1 MDQSSHEESPRI
13 LVVDDEK
20 VIREILSD
28 FLTMEGFLVRT
39 VEDGEAA
46 IAELERRSYNLVISD
61 LKMPKMG
68 GLELLEAINR
78 LNLNV
83 LTVIMT
89 GFGTVETAIEAMKKG
104 AYDYILKP
112 FKVEEVVHIVQRGL
126 DRQRLQMENIRLKEA
141 LSLYKI
147 SEAISQSLSL
157 DHILELITDTTLEEM
172 QADVVTLLLE
182 DEPGLEQPRERIR
195 RSRIT
200 GDEAIGDLNVNEILA
215 TYRQDLPLLA
225 HGVKA
230 HQFFMRPPRQPR
242 IVSFCSIPLTVRH
255 KVVGMLNAFSFTRGY
270 KFTEGQRKMLS
281 IMGSRAAVSIENARL
296 YENLLRS
303 NQDLEAANQSLEEN
317 FRQTILAFAQALEE
331 NDRYT
336 RGHSERVT
344 NFSRMIAEGLCMSEP
359 EIETVVQAA
368 LMHDI
373 GKIGIRYEKLNK
385 PGALTPE
392 ERDMFRR
399 HPEKGKRILEP
410 IPFLRQLIPG
420 CFCHHEHFD
429 GSGYPQGLKGEQI
442 PLLGRIIAVGDTYDA
457 MTTDRAYRKALP
469 HEAAVTELKRC
480 AGTQFDPGL
489 VEVFLGEIEK
499 RRQEGRWP
507 FGVAELP
514 TTAEIDEAT
523 GRPVHPAEASG

>member
-1 MDQSSHEESPRI
+1 MEYNPHEESPRI

-46 IAELERRSYNLVISD
+46 IAELQRRSYNLVISD
-61 LKMPKMG
+61 LKMPRMG
-68 GLELLEAINR
+68 GLELLEQINQ

-157 DHILELITDTTLEEM
+157 DHILELLTDTTLEEM
-172 QADVVTLLLE
+172 QADVVTLMLE
-182 DEPGLEQPRERIR
+182 EEPGNESGVYRERIR
-195 RSRIT
+195 RSRMQ
-200 GDEAIGDLNVNEILA
+200 GEDLGELNVDEVLGC
-215 TYRQDLPLLA
+215 YRQDLPLLS
-225 HGVKA
+225 HGAKA
-230 HQFFMRPPRQPR
+230 HQYFARPPRNPR
-242 IVSFCSIPLTVRH
+242 IVSFCSIPLTVQH
-255 KVVGMLNAFSFTRGY
+255 KVVGMLNVFSFTRGY

-281 IMGSRAAVSIENARL
+281 IMASRAAVSIENARL
-296 YENLLRS
+296 YENLLRT
-303 NQDLEAANQSLEEN
+303 NQDLERANQSLEEN
-317 FRQTILAFAQALEE
+317 FRQTILAFAMALEE

-336 RGHSERVT
+336 RGHSERVCQY
-344 NFSRMIAEGLCMSEP
+344 SRMIAEGMGMPPHEV
-359 EIETVVQAA
+359 EMVTQAA

-385 PGALTPE
+385 PGQLTAE
-392 ERDMFRR
+392 ERAMFRN

-410 IPFLRQLIPG
+410 IPFLRLLIPG
-420 CFCHHEHFD
+420 CFCHHEHYD
-429 GSGYPQGLKGEQI
+429 GSGYPQGLKGTEI
-442 PLLGRIIAVGDTYDA
+442 PLLGRIIAVADTYDA
-457 MTTDRAYRKALP
+457 MTTDRAYRKALS
-469 HEAAVTELKRC
+469 HEAAVAEIKRC
-480 AGTQFDPGL
+480 SGTQFDPDI
-489 VEVFLGEIEK
+489 VVVFVREIEV
-499 RRQEGRWP
+499 RRRAQADVEAAP
-507 FGVAELP
+507 SDAE
-514 TTAEIDEAT
+514 T
-523 GRPVHPAEASG
+523 GPIPLQAIGPAQS

>member
-1 MDQSSHEESPRI
+1 MEHNLHDESPRI

-46 IAELERRSYNLVISD
+46 VEELQRRSYDLVISD
-61 LKMPKMG
+61 LKMPRMG
-68 GLELLEAINR
+68 GLELLEAVNR

-89 GFGTVETAIEAMKKG
+89 GFGTVETAIEAMKRG

-126 DRQRLQMENIRLKEA
+126 DRQRLQLENIRLKEA

-147 SEAISQSLSL
+147 SEAISQTLSVE
-157 DHILELITDTTLEEM
+157 HILDLVADTTLEEM
-172 QADVVTLLLE
+172 QADVVTLVLE
-182 DEPGLEQPRERIR
+182 DEAGSESYRERIR
-195 RSRIT
+195 RSRME
-200 GDEAIGDLNVNEILA
+200 GEADLGEPNVKEILA
-215 TYRQDLPLLA
+215 CYAQDLPLVA
-225 HGVKA
+225 HGAKA
-230 HQFFMRPPRQPR
+230 HPFFTRPPRTPR

-255 KVVGMLNAFSFTRGY
+255 KVLGMLNAFSFTRGY
-270 KFTEGQRKMLS
+270 RFTEGQRKMLT
-281 IMGSRAAVSIENARL
+281 IIGSRAAVSIENARL
-296 YENLLRS
+296 YENLLRT
-303 NQDLEAANQSLEEN
+303 NQDLEAANQQLEEN

-336 RGHSERVT
+336 RGHSERVCGY
-344 NFSRMIAEGLCMSEP
+344 SRLIAEGLGMAP
-359 EIETVVQAA
+359 HEIDTVIQAA

-373 GKIGIRYEKLNK
+373 GKIGIHYEKLNK
-385 PGALTPE
+385 PGQLTPD
-392 ERDMFRR
+392 ERHMFQR

-429 GSGYPQGLKGEQI
+429 GSGYPQGLKGTEI
-442 PLLGRIIAVGDTYDA
+442 PLLGRIIAVADTYDA
-457 MTTDRAYRKALP
+457 MTTDRPYRKALS
-469 HEAAVTELKRC
+469 HDAALAELRRC
-480 AGTQFDPGL
+480 SGTQFDAHIA
-489 VEVFLGEIEK
+489 EAFIREIEAD
-499 RRQEGRWP
+499 RERTP
-507 FGVAELP
+507 PPL
-514 TTAEIDEAT
+514 TTEDIALA
-523 GRPVHPAEASG
+523 AASQGASLDH